1 MKKICLIGGEGIG
14 IEVINSAKKVLQAL
28 AIPNIELIEADAGAP
43 AEKKYG
49 TSFPQET
56 KECIINSDAIL
67 FGATHTKAIDVLLFL
82 RFELDNFANLR
93 PCKLYDGLNSP
104 LKVEKSIDFI
114 IVRENL
120 EGLYSVIKVGEGKL
134 IDLVKKEVIS
144 EEIFEKFFKKSDG
157 YYATKIITKF
167 ESERISKLACDIT
180 IKRKKENHP
189 GKLTIVHKSNVMSK
203 TDGLFKKIAYS
214 IAEEYIKKYNI
225 LLDDYYVDDMAR
237 RLVRFPEE
245 QDVLLMINEYGDILS
260 DLGAEIVGG
269 LGLAPSACIGTKHP
283 YFEPVH
289 GSAPDIAGKGIANPI
304 AALLSL
310 KMLLEYLG
318 LKEAELLEKSLKKY
332 FLLLKDIKNNWK
344 YIPRDLVPRFYKI
357 QNKFGKTVQV
367 TEKIIK
373 ILESLP

>member
-1 MKKICLIGGEGIG
+1 
-14 IEVINSAKKVLQAL
+14 
-28 AIPNIELIEADAGAP
+28 
-43 AEKKYG
+43 
-49 TSFPQET
+49 
-56 KECIINSDAIL
+56 
-67 FGATHTKAIDVLLFL
+67 
-82 RFELDNFANLR
+82 
-93 PCKLYDGLNSP
+93 
-104 LKVEKSIDFI
+104 KSIDFI

-245 QDVLLMINEYGDILS
+245 
-260 DLGAEIVGG
+260 
-269 LGLAPSACIGTKHP
+269 GLAPSACIGSKHP